1 MSWLKK
7 FLPIGD
13 DHRRQGAS
21 FGFQVLKNTNKFI
34 AIEPWFDFI
43 CGINGRL
50 VVRPPSTTIVL
61 YVPPHQL
68 IDPRKTGI
76 RICSPRRSRTA
87 PDAMWPSWCGARRF
101 VGVSSRASPTI
112 AEQRRASGCAT

>member
-7 FLPIGD
+7 FLPIGEE
-13 DHRRQGAS
+13 RRQGVS

-50 VVRPPSTTIVL
+50 VVRPPQPARHRAFSHLTYPRTTG
-61 YVPPHQL
+61 
-68 IDPRKTGI
+68 T
-76 RICSPRRSRTA
+76 RIFS
-87 PDAMWPSWCGARRF
+87 
-101 VGVSSRASPTI
+101 
-112 AEQRRASGCAT
+112 QRRWKTVLDGM